1 MNQKEL
7 LIISVTFFLTIV
19 SWVLLDIY
27 RVNKNIV
34 IKDKIR
40 KIQPVTFTIDADT
53 VRQLKQRTP

>member
-40 KIQPVTFTIDADT
+40 KIQPVTFSIDADA
-53 VRQLKQRTP
+53 VRRLKQRTP

>member
-7 LIISVTFFLTIV
+7 LIISITFFLTIV

-40 KIQPVTFTIDADT
+40 KIQPVTFSIDADT